1 VQEKYASTLHTLK
14 SNQKKRKKQEEQR
27 KKNYTTP
34 EKKTILSPS
43 NKTPSLEN
51 KNISFFFDFLVKYFL
66 VKISDWFKLQM
77 HITDLRDE
85 AKKWILDY
93 ESNINGF
100 EILKVVDNT
109 FYLTIAEVF
118 NFMIQVNEE
127 NFSIE
132 LEEDDEYILDDFK
145 QVNFLF
151 LKTRL

>member
-1 VQEKYASTLHTLK
+1 
-14 SNQKKRKKQEEQR
+14 
-27 KKNYTTP
+27 
-34 EKKTILSPS
+34 
-43 NKTPSLEN
+43 
-51 KNISFFFDFLVKYFL
+51 
-66 VKISDWFKLQM
+66 M

-145 QVNFLF
+145 QVNFLV

>member
-1 VQEKYASTLHTLK
+1 VELVHVQEKCASTLHTLK

-34 EKKTILSPS
+34 EKKIILSPS
-43 NKTPSLEN
+43 NHWKIKTQFPFLQEN
-51 KNISFFFDFLVKYFL
+51 FY

-145 QVNFLF
+145 QVNFLV